1 MHAMSAQP
9 GGMLIAERRV
19 AALLRA
25 LRFARPSHVAPLSKK
40 DQAKTG
46 EITGAITGEKL
57 CFAALNA

>member
-1 MHAMSAQP
+1 
-9 GGMLIAERRV
+9 MLIAERRV